1 MLVSVRR
8 TLLLDVR
15 AHPPLFAWLEQRRE
29 RDRALQR
36 EQHREREVVAPPGR
50 AAEGAGSEKH
60 RFVGYAG
67 ARGNASERPFL
78 ESCDHPDYILVPMRR
93 RSLLSRLLV
102 SAIAIMQMAAPAL
115 AVVADAR
122 LVAGSDGAA
131 QVHVEDHTQ
140 KSCRPVHPD
149 DCALCQL
156 LTHFSA
162 PRASAPALPAGTSA
176 LWAIRTSASLRP
188 ASVIRAQERTR
199 APPVSLS

>member
-1 MLVSVRR
+1 
-8 TLLLDVR
+8 
-15 AHPPLFAWLEQRRE
+15 
-29 RDRALQR
+29 
-36 EQHREREVVAPPGR
+36 
-50 AAEGAGSEKH
+50 
-60 RFVGYAG
+60 
-67 ARGNASERPFL
+67 
-78 ESCDHPDYILVPMRR
+78 MRR

-102 SAIAIMQMAAPAL
+102 SAIAIVQMAAPAL

>member
-1 MLVSVRR
+1 M
-8 TLLLDVR
+8 
-15 AHPPLFAWLEQRRE
+15 
-29 RDRALQR
+29 
-36 EQHREREVVAPPGR
+36 
-50 AAEGAGSEKH
+50 
-60 RFVGYAG
+60 
-67 ARGNASERPFL
+67 

-93 RSLLSRLLV
+93 RSLLSRFLV
-102 SAIAIMQMAAPAL
+102 SAIALVQMAAPAL

-162 PRASAPALPAGTSA
+162 PRASAPVLPAGTSA
-176 LWAIRTSASLRP
+176 RCAVGTDASLRL
-188 ASVIRAQERTR
+188 ASISRAQERTR